1 MRNQELDVFK
11 AVAIIAVVLYHL
23 GVSQYGYLG
32 VDMFFVIAGYLT
44 IKSISK
50 KISTGE
56 WFSFITDRIFRF
68 WPLLAIASII
78 CLAFGWFMMLPD
90 DYENVAQ
97 AVVASNIFAN
107 NILAAITTRD
117 YWDIVNEYKPLM
129 HTWYLGV
136 LTQYYVFYSFILFFM
151 ARFIKNKNILQ
162 ISFLSVTS
170 LLGITSLA
178 LYLIENNEASIFYYL
193 PFRLYE
199 FCAGS
204 LIFLILGKERSISI
218 GKISNLKTIILAFAY
233 MSVLLLLF
241 ANNIDTPKSI
251 RLAGIV
257 ILSALIVALAEYG
270 EKQSKWLFANRWVAR
285 IGAASFSIFIW
296 HQVVFAL
303 TRYSFTNR
311 LTDTVSFLLVFLLT
325 ATLSVLSYHFVEKL
339 NKTTKT
345 WICTILLLVLTTGYS
360 LFIYNQAGVIRDVPE
375 LGITKS
381 DIHKGM
387 WAEYCEGAYRY
398 DKDFSSSAKPKWYV
412 IGNSFGRD
420 FVNIIKESFI
430 ADSVEVSYSDPQ
442 TYLKRD
448 IRFAKADAV
457 FLSSKGID
465 KDLIESVRSKCSQN
479 TKFYIVGEKN
489 FGESNGQIYR
499 HRFSD
504 DFHQLTIAMEKGYQE
519 KNEILK
525 SQYSKCF
532 IDLIAMVQQPN
543 GNVRVFTDDRMF
555 ISQDCRHLTKAGA
568 QYYAKLIDW
577 NRFTN
582 ELQQ

>member
-1 MRNQELDVFK
+1 
-11 AVAIIAVVLYHL
+11 
-23 GVSQYGYLG
+23 
-32 VDMFFVIAGYLT
+32 
-44 IKSISK
+44 
-50 KISTGE
+50 
-56 WFSFITDRIFRF
+56 
-68 WPLLAIASII
+68 
-78 CLAFGWFMMLPD
+78 MMLPD

-97 AVVASNIFAN
+97 AVVATNMFAN
-107 NILAAITTRD
+107 NILAAITTKD

-129 HTWYLGV
+129 HTWYVGV
-136 LTQYYVFYSFILFFM
+136 LIQYYVFYSFILFFM

-170 LLGITSLA
+170 LLGITSLS
-178 LYLIENNEASIFYYL
+178 LYLVENNEASIFYYL

-204 LIFLILGKERSISI
+204 LIFFILGKERGIKI
-218 GKISNLKTIILAFAY
+218 GKNANLNTIILTCAY
-233 MSVLLLLF
+233 MIVLLLLF
-241 ANNIDTPKSI
+241 ANNIDIPKSI
-251 RLAGIV
+251 RLLGTV
-257 ILSALIVALAEYG
+257 VLSSLIVALMEYG
-270 EKQSKWLFANRWVAR
+270 EKQSKWLFANKWVAG

-311 LTDTVSFLLVFLLT
+311 LTNTVSFLLVFLLIV
-325 ATLSVLSYHFVEKL
+325 TLSVLSYHYVEKL
-339 NKTTKT
+339 NKTKKT
-345 WICTILLLVLTTGYS
+345 WICTILLLIFTTSYS
-360 LFIYNQAGVIRDVPE
+360 LYVYDQAGVIRDIPE
-375 LGITKS
+375 LGVTKS
-381 DIHKGM
+381 DIHRGM
-387 WAEYCEGAYRY
+387 WAEYCDSGYKY
-398 DKDFSSSAKPKWYV
+398 DNDFSSSAKPKWYV

-420 FVNIIKESFI
+420 FVNIIKESSI

-442 TYLKRD
+442 TYIDKD

-457 FLSSKGID
+457 FLSSKGVD
-465 KDLIESVRSKCSQN
+465 KNMIENVHSKCSQK

-489 FGESNGQIYR
+489 FGENNGQIYR

-532 IDLIAMVQQPN
+532 IDLIAMVQQSN
-543 GNVRVFTDDRMF
+543 GNVRVFTDDGMF

-577 NRFTN
+577 NRFVD
-582 ELQQ
+582 EL

>member
-44 IKSISK
+44 TKSISK
-50 KISTGE
+50 KISTGG
-56 WFSFITDRIFRF
+56 WFSFITDRLFRF

-97 AVVASNIFAN
+97 AVVATNMFAN
-107 NILAAITTRD
+107 NILASITTKD

-136 LTQYYVFYSFILFFM
+136 LAQYYVFYSFVLFFM
-151 ARFIKNKNILQ
+151 ARFIKNKSTLQ
-162 ISFLSVTS
+162 MSFLSVTI
-170 LLGITSLA
+170 LLGITSLT
-178 LYLIENNEASIFYYL
+178 LYLVENNEASIFYHL

-199 FCAGS
+199 LCAGS
-204 LIFLILGKERSISI
+204 LIFLILKKERGITI
-218 GKISNLKTIILAFAY
+218 GKISNLKTTILFFAY
-233 MSVLLLLF
+233 LSVISLLF
-241 ANNIDTPKSI
+241 ANNIDIPKSI
-251 RLAGIV
+251 RLTGTI
-257 ILSALIVALAEYG
+257 ILSSLIVALVEHG
-270 EKQSKWLFANRWVAR
+270 ENQSKWLFANKWIAC
-285 IGAASFSIFIW
+285 IGAASYSIFIW

-311 LTDTVSFLLVFLLT
+311 LTDTAPLLIVFLLI
-325 ATLSVLSYHFVEKL
+325 AALSVLSYHFVEKL
-339 NKTTKT
+339 NKSTKT
-345 WICTILLLVLTTGYS
+345 WICTILLLTATTGYS
-360 LFIYNQAGVIRDVPE
+360 LYIYDQAGVIRDIPE

-387 WAEYCEGAYRY
+387 WAEYCESGYKY
-398 DKDFSSSAKPKWYV
+398 DKDFSSSIKPKWYI

-420 FVNIIKESFI
+420 FVNIIKESSI
-430 ADSVEVSYSDPQ
+430 ADSVEVSYSDPL
-442 TYLKRD
+442 TYLNKD

-457 FLSSKGID
+457 FVSSKGINEN
-465 KDLIESVRSKCSQN
+465 LIKSVRSKCSQK

-504 DFHQLTIAMEKGYQE
+504 DFHKLTIAMEKGYQE

-532 IDLIAMVQQPN
+532 IDMIAMVQQPN
-543 GNVRVFTDDRMF
+543 GNVRVFTDDGMF

-577 NRFTN
+577 NRFIN
-582 ELQQ
+582 EL